1 MSALSYT
8 NFVCIDGSKSRD
20 GVGFGVVYGADLGNH
35 IFETLPKEATV
46 CTAELHSIKVTLF
59 IMEASN
65 EQK

>member
-46 CTAELHSIKVTLF
+46 CSLHSSTPFNQGCPIYYGGF
-59 IMEASN
+59 
-65 EQK
+65 